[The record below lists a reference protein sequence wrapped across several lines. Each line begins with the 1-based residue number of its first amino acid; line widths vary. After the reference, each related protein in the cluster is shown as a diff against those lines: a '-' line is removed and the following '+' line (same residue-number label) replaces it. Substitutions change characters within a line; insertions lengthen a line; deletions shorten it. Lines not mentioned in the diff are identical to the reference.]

1 LVVRIGQRGPQSR
14 EIAACRRSARRLLCL
29 PDSMST
35 LPLALLVAQAATL
48 NAPATSVEA
57 GVTGAPE
64 RELDTVNGLYPL
76 WEQTAV
82 LHPKGTVELGYQHAQ
97 VSLGP
102 VQVGSSPYLDL
113 YGTYNLELKLKLFAG
128 PATAVALVAA
138 GYRVPTQAESRT
150 IGNLH
155 AVGLANPYDPV
166 WVFPLSLA
174 ASRVLSP
181 RLHLHATAT
190 VLTTHAGAAQ
200 GTQVSFGQVAV
211 LEMRATSAWR
221 AFVHAG
227 LEGLGVEP
235 NGHLGLSFGY
245 RGRHVLASA
254 GYARR
259 MSFDGE
265 SAHVFLLDGG
275 LVFP

>member
-1 LVVRIGQRGPQSR
+1 
-14 EIAACRRSARRLLCL
+14 
-29 PDSMST
+29 MST
-35 LPLALLVAQAATL
+35 LPILLLLAQTATI
-48 NAPATSVEA
+48 TSPSLSIES
-57 GVTGAPE
+57 GVTAAPE

-97 VSLGP
+97 LGLGP
-102 VQVGSSPYLDL
+102 IQVGTSPYLDL
-113 YGTYNLELKLKLFAG
+113 YGTYNLELKLRLFAG
-128 PATAVALVAA
+128 HSTAVALVAA
-138 GYRVPTQAESRT
+138 GFRVPTQAESRT

-155 AVGLANPYDPV
+155 AIGLANPYDPV
-166 WVFPLSLA
+166 WVLPVSVALSQ
-174 ASRVLSP
+174 VLSP
-181 RLHLHATAT
+181 RFHLHATAT
-190 VLTTHAGAAQ
+190 VLTTNAGAAQ
-200 GTQVSFGQVAV
+200 GTQVSFGQVGI
-211 LEMRATSAWR
+211 LEIRASSAWR

-227 LEGLGVEP
+227 IEGLNVEP

-245 RGRHVLASA
+245 RGRHVMASA

-265 SAHVFLLDGG
+265 SAHVFLFDGG